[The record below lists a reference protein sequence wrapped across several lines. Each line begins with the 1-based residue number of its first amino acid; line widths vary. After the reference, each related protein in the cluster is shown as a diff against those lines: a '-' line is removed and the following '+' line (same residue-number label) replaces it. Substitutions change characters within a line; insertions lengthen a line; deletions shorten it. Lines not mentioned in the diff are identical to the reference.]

1 MKPHFLFNPRKE
13 MSKKEENPDG
23 PGNPA
28 KQQEQHD
35 SASELPPISHKLRA
49 EEK

>member
-1 MKPHFLFNPRKE
+1 

-28 KQQEQHD
+28 KQQEQHG